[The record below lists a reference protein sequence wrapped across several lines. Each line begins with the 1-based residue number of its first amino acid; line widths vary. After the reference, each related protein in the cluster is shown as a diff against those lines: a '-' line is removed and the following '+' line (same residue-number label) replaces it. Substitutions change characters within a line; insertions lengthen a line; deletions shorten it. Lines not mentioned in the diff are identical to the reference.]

1 MIWGVCGGLAE
12 YFNIDP
18 TIVRIIAVLLL
29 LARGVGAIAYIILA
43 IVVPEEKSQA
53 STPKDTVK
61 ENVAEIT
68 QTAREFG
75 REVQATF
82 AQEEKNPVTDN
93 STRKR
98 PHVIIGLIIIAVGIL
113 ILLSNINMLWWLNW
127 GLVWA
132 ILIII
137 VGLLIIFGARRK

>member
-53 STPKDTVK
+53 STPKVK

-132 ILIII
+132 ILVII
-137 VGLLIIFGARRK
+137 VGLLIIFSARRK